1 MLCFF
6 RFIKSDLFRKFVI
19 NILEFFYRNK
29 RMKRVT
35 KKIVHYATNCNLP
48 VRQTGNLYP
57 FVTTICYKTH

>member
-19 NILEFFYRNK
+19 YKLESYLPKQKNETRNRK
-29 RMKRVT
+29 TVY
-35 KKIVHYATNCNLP
+35 YATNCNLP
-48 VRQTGNLYP
+48 VRQAGNLYP

>member
-19 NILEFFYRNK
+19 YKLESYLPKQKNEMRNRK
-29 RMKRVT
+29 T
-35 KKIVHYATNCNLP
+35 VHYATNCN
-48 VRQTGNLYP
+48 NLYP